1 MKWAVKNVIM
11 YTKFVKAVAR
21 EYSLRLETL
30 RRNVILAR
38 QGAGGEEIGTT
49 NGINGRSFC
58 CRHFGAAADNR

>member
-38 QGAGGEEIGTT
+38 QGAGVEKKL
-49 NGINGRSFC
+49 GRPTVLT
-58 CRHFGAAADNR
+58 